1 MSELQNLQQV
11 QQQQKWVPLKRDR
24 LKSQPLPFVL
34 LGVAMLAYVII
45 VWQWL

>member
-1 MSELQNLQQV
+1 VSELQNLQQV
-11 QQQQKWVPLKRDR
+11 QQQQKWVALKRDR

-34 LGVAMLAYVII
+34 LGAAMLAYVVI